1 MRQDDTI
8 IQRLRNLE
16 QRMDRT
22 QVIERALPSPINT
35 SIYADVSRATLQS
48 IPKNVTT
55 AISFSTQIEDTS
67 NFWVIGSP
75 TRFTIPITGRY
86 LISGNVAWAP
96 NNTGTRRLGI
106 RVNGT
111 TLICN
116 EEVLGSNN
124 EQDMS
129 IATQWFL
136 PATAYVELVVL
147 TSSNPATLDVL
158 FVAGYSPHFRITGL
172 P

>member
-55 AISFSTQIEDTS
+55 AISFSTEIEDT
-67 NFWVIGSP
+67 NGFWVIGSP
-75 TRFTIPITGRY
+75 TRFTLPITGRY
-86 LISGNVAWAP
+86 LIFGNVAWAG
-96 NNTGTRRLGI
+96 NNTGTRHLGI
-106 RVNGT
+106 RVGGT

-116 EEVLGSNN
+116 EQILGSNTQ
-124 EQDMS
+124 QDMS
-129 IATQWFL
+129 IATQWTL
-136 PATAYVELVVL
+136 SAGQYVELVVL
-147 TSSNPATLDVL
+147 TTSNPATLDVL
-158 FVAGYSPHFRITGL
+158 FVENYSAHFRITGL

>member
-75 TRFTIPITGRY
+75 TRFTIPISGRY